1 MPPGSSKLTFPL
13 CCHGGSSHLPLV
25 KLTGAEYRAENKQL
39 LHPWFHLLYHKKVA
53 EMEEAL
59 EQGGVDIDPD
69 FEPQSRPRS
78 CTWPLPRPDLS
89 IVKQEP
95 PSEGIPVDEA
105 RCDGQEVVLCPQNDL
120 ESRAVAEGMA
130 GVGGTTPR
138 KGGSRRNA
146 WGNQSYAELISQ
158 AIESSPEKR
167 LTLSQIYEWMVKSVP
182 FFKDKGDSNS
192 SAGWKNSI
200 RHNLSLHSKFI
211 KVHNEATGK
220 SSWWML
226 NPDGGKSGKAPRR
239 RAASMDNNSKL
250 QKARSKVSR
259 KKATMPASPDGT
271 ADSPGSQFP
280 KWPGSPSSRSNDD
293 SDVWTSFR
301 PRTSSNASTISSRLS
316 PIMNDQDDLAD
327 EHLHQSLVF
336 SSTSTNVPPTV
347 TEELELID
355 GLNLMSPSS
364 SILPA
369 QQSLNSSL
377 MPRSASF
384 SLRQQG
390 TSSHASS
397 FGNSL
402 FNPIDI
408 SLQRSAS
415 HYSGSQTLEALLTS
429 DSPPPSD
436 VMMTQVDPLLTG
448 NRLSSHNLILLGGFT
463 PENKQIHMGSM
474 QGQQQTSL
482 GVLSLPTTLTL
493 LVSPQNT
500 ASLSVSKGLVQ
511 GSPSPAGTLGTL
523 PPVSSAGTMAFSN
536 VREDKLPTDLD
547 FDMFLENLECD
558 VDDIINSDLMDGD
571 GIEGLDFESTLHSMN
586 YPSTSQASTH
596 SWVPS

>member
-1 MPPGSSKLTFPL
+1 
-13 CCHGGSSHLPLV
+13 
-25 KLTGAEYRAENKQL
+25 
-39 LHPWFHLLYHKKVA
+39 
-53 EMEEAL
+53 MEGAL
-59 EQGGVDIDPD
+59 EQGSVDIDPD

-95 PSEGIPVDEA
+95 QSEGTPVEEG
-105 RCDGQEVVLCPQNDL
+105 RCDGQDAALSPQHDL
-120 ESRAVAEGMA
+120 ESRNLPEGVP
-130 GVGGTTPR
+130 GLGSSTPR

-158 AIESSPEKR
+158 AIETSPEKR

-239 RAASMDNNSKL
+239 RAASMDNSSKL
-250 QKARSKVSR
+250 SKVRGKVSK
-259 KKATMPASPDGT
+259 KKAAMQASQDNT
-271 ADSPGSQFP
+271 ADSPGSQFAN
-280 KWPGSPSSRSNDD
+280 WPGSPSSRSIDD

-301 PRTSSNASTISSRLS
+301 PRTSSNASTISARLS
-316 PIMNDQDDLAD
+316 PIMNEQDDLTD
-327 EHLHQSLVF
+327 EDLHPSLVY
-336 SSTSTNVPPTV
+336 SSASSNVPPTV

-364 SILPA
+364 SLLPS
-369 QQSLNSSL
+369 QQSLTNSL
-377 MPRSASF
+377 MQRSASF
-384 SLRQQG
+384 SLRPQ
-390 TSSHASS
+390 SAANRAAS

-402 FNPIDI
+402 FNPMDL
-408 SLQRSAS
+408 SLQSSAS
-415 HYSGSQTLEALLTS
+415 HFSGSQTLEALLTS

-436 VMMTQVDPLLTG
+436 VMMTQVDPILTQTG
-448 NRLSSHNLILLGGFT
+448 SRLNSHNLIILGG
-463 PENKQIHMGSM
+463 PASQSKQSHMGNVL
-474 QGQQQTSL
+474 GQQQASL
-482 GVLSLPTTLTL
+482 GVISLPTTLTL
-493 LVSPQNT
+493 LVSPQNS
-500 ASLSVSKGLVQ
+500 ASLSVSKGPGQ
-511 GSPSPAGTLGTL
+511 SSSNPAGTVGSQ
-523 PPVSSAGTMAFSN
+523 PPMSSTGMMPFGSLSQ
-536 VREDKLPTDLD
+536 DKLPTDLD
-547 FDMFLENLECD
+547 IDMILENLECD
-558 VDDIINSDLMDGD
+558 VDYIINSDLMDGD
-571 GIEGLDFESTLHSMN
+571 SMDFNFDPMLPSTS
-586 YPSTSQASTH
+586 YPNTSQASTH